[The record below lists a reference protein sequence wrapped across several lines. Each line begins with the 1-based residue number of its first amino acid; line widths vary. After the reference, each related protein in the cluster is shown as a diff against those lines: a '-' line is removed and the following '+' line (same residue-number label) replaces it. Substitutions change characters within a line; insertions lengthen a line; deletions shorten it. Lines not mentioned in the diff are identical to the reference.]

1 MLENHI
7 LLLFKVC
14 LYNFRKQEKVTLRI
28 FRIITKVKDIGKESA
43 ANDDKK
49 IMLYKKMAK
58 YYESMSHGWG
68 YSFCVL
74 YFCLY

>member
-58 YYESMSHGWG
+58 YYENMSQ
-68 YSFCVL
+68 
-74 YFCLY
+74 